1 MRILML
7 GDIIGRPGRMALEE
21 LLPRAREQH
30 RPDLVIANAEN
41 AAAGFGLT
49 ASVGREILA
58 AGVDVM
64 TSGNHLWDKKG
75 SEDYIRSEE
84 KLVRPANYPS
94 GTAGRRFCVVEV
106 GEIRVAVLCLQGRIF
121 MPPMDCPFR
130 ELDRLLEELD
140 QSADLFVLD
149 FHGEAT
155 SEKQAMGRYAD
166 GRVSAVVGT
175 HTHVATA
182 DERILAKG
190 TAYQTDLG
198 MTGPYD
204 SVIGMKEDAVM
215 KRFLTSM
222 PARFEV
228 AQHDVRLSGLCIE
241 VDEWSGTAT
250 SVERVALRL
259 EEGWGR

>member
-1 MRILML
+1 MQILML
-7 GDIIGRPGRMALEE
+7 GDVIGRPGRMALEE
-21 LLPRAREQH
+21 LLPRVREEH
-30 RPDLVIANAEN
+30 RPDLVVANVEN
-41 AAAGFGLT
+41 AAAGFGVT
-49 ASVGREILA
+49 ASVGREILD

-84 KLVRPANYPS
+84 RLVRPANYPE
-94 GTAGRRFCVVEV
+94 GTAGNRYAIVEV
-106 GEIRVAVLCLQGRIF
+106 GEIRVAVLCLQGRVF

-140 QSADLFVLD
+140 EKADLFLLD
-149 FHGEAT
+149 FHGEAS
-155 SEKQAMGRYAD
+155 SEKQAVGRYAD

-175 HTHVATA
+175 HTHVPTA
-182 DERILAKG
+182 DERILPKG

-198 MTGPYD
+198 MTGPYE
-204 SVIGMKEDAVM
+204 SIIGMQEAAVM

-228 AQHDVRLSGLCIE
+228 AEHDVRMCGLSIE
-241 VDEWSGTAT
+241 IDEWSGNA
-250 SVERVALRL
+250 VRVQRIDARM
-259 EEGWGR
+259 EEGWVR

>member
-7 GDIIGRPGRMALEE
+7 GDIVGRPGRMALEE
-21 LLPRAREQH
+21 LLPRVREEH
-30 RPDLVIANAEN
+30 RPDLVVANAEN

-49 ASVGREILA
+49 ASVGREILD

-75 SEDYIRSEE
+75 SADYIDGEAR
-84 KLVRPANYPS
+84 LVRPANYPA
-94 GTAGRRFCVVEV
+94 GVAGRRFCVVEV
-106 GEIRVAVLCLQGRIF
+106 GEIRVGVLCLQGRVF
-121 MPPMDCPFR
+121 MPPLDCPFR

-140 QSADLFVLD
+140 EQADLFVLD

-182 DERILAKG
+182 DTRILSKG

-204 SVIGMKEDAVM
+204 SVIGMREEAVM
-215 KRFLTSM
+215 KRFLTGM
-222 PARFEV
+222 PSRFEV
-228 AQHDVRLSGLCIE
+228 AQHDVRLCGLSVEI
-241 VDEWSGTAT
+241 DEWSGNATA
-250 SVERVALRL
+250 VERVEARF
-259 EEGWGR
+259 EKGWGG